1 MGSGAPRFRLCTHN
15 DMKQILVT
23 LLLLGALLAVT
34 EGKRRGGKPKKVRSG
49 RGGERSWHIAGEEGE
64 TSCGN
69 STEIFT
75 TETPSSLCTEAGSN
89 FCICA
94 TRGDLEDEEEEVTW
108 KYTCGSC
115 DLKWKPE
122 RDEEAVK
129 KRKQE
134 KKKISAEAKARK
146 KEMRRKMRQKLKGRE
161 GRQEKMKRRK
171 QSHRA
176 AMAESQNEEE

>member
-1 MGSGAPRFRLCTHN
+1 MGSGAPRFRLCTLS
-15 DMKQILVT
+15 DMKILMT

-34 EGKRRGGKPKKVRSG
+34 EGKRRGGKPKKARSG
-49 RGGERSWHIAGEEGE
+49 RGGERSWHIAGEQGE

-129 KRKQE
+129 KRKQ
-134 KKKISAEAKARK
+134 KKISAEAKARK

>member
-1 MGSGAPRFRLCTHN
+1 MG
-15 DMKQILVT
+15 
-23 LLLLGALLAVT
+23 
-34 EGKRRGGKPKKVRSG
+34 
-49 RGGERSWHIAGEEGE
+49 
-64 TSCGN
+64 CGN

-75 TETPSSLCTEAGSN
+75 TETPSSRCNEVGNN
-89 FCICA
+89 FCICT
-94 TRGDLEDEEEEVTW
+94 TRGDLEQEEEEVTW
-108 KYTCGSC
+108 KFTCGSC
-115 DLKWKPE
+115 DL
-122 RDEEAVK
+122 

-176 AMAESQNEEE
+176 SMAESQNEEE

>member
-1 MGSGAPRFRLCTHN
+1 M
-15 DMKQILVT
+15 
-23 LLLLGALLAVT
+23 
-34 EGKRRGGKPKKVRSG
+34 
-49 RGGERSWHIAGEEGE
+49 GERSWHIAGEEGE

-94 TRGDLEDEEEEVTW
+94 TRGDLEDEEEVTW

-171 QSHRA
+171 
-176 AMAESQNEEE
+176 E

>member
-1 MGSGAPRFRLCTHN
+1 MGVELQASARTHTN
-15 DMKQILVT
+15 TGMKVLLT
-23 LLLLGALLAVT
+23 LLLLGALLAAA
-34 EGKRRGGKPKKVRSG
+34 EGKRRGGKPKKARSG
-49 RGGERSWHIAGEEGE
+49 RGGDRSWHVAGDGGEE
-64 TSCGN
+64 SCGN

-75 TETPSSLCTEAGSN
+75 TETPSSLCNEVGNN
-89 FCICA
+89 FCICV
-94 TRGDLEDEEEEVTW
+94 TRGDLE
-108 KYTCGSC
+108 K
-115 DLKWKPE
+115 
-122 RDEEAVK
+122 EAVK

-176 AMAESQNEEE
+176 AMAESQNEE

>member
-1 MGSGAPRFRLCTHN
+1 MGSGALRFRLCTHN
-15 DMKQILVT
+15 DMKILVT
-23 LLLLGALLAVT
+23 LLLLGALLTVT
-34 EGKRRGGKPKKVRSG
+34 EGKRRGGKPKKARSG

-69 STEIFT
+69 STEIFI

-94 TRGDLEDEEEEVTW
+94 TRADLEDEEEEVTW

-115 DLKWKPE
+115 DLKWKH
-122 RDEEAVK
+122 
-129 KRKQE
+129 E

-176 AMAESQNEEE
+176 AMAENQNEEE